1 MSILLAPMETKI
13 VIFLA
18 FTSATLIFNSV
29 IIFLAYKAF
38 SSGIAKVTE
47 LIQEFESSD
56 NTRALLGSATSAS
69 TQAVEVTEVIKDQ
82 LTRFDPVLAKA
93 QSEYEF
99 RLAQVDVQLEKGI
112 TTVLRETERI
122 QAALVHPAGKVR
134 SMGATLSGVQQV
146 IQYLSGELSGGDASS
161 RPKQ

>member
-1 MSILLAPMETKI
+1 METKI

-29 IIFLAYKAF
+29 IIWLAYKAYA
-38 SSGIAKVTE
+38 SGTAKMTQ
-47 LIQEFESSD
+47 LIQEFESSES
-56 NTRALLGSATSAS
+56 TRALVNSAEAAS
-69 TQAVEVTEVIKDQ
+69 VQAVEVTEVLKDQ
-82 LTRFDPVLAKA
+82 LARFEPVLARA
-93 QSEYEF
+93 QSKYEF

-112 TTVLRETERI
+112 ATVLRETEKV
-122 QAALVHPAGKVR
+122 QAALVHPAGRLR

-146 IQYLSGELSGGDASS
+146 IQYLSGELNGGDASS